1 MIPRHAILSRFST
14 LCCFLGGEHTLFAP
28 WAYGGHDL
36 SWENGWQIGQTLP
49 QPIHERRGKM
59 DDRFWSQGHLPTG
72 QSGDPWILQK
82 GLYFGYFFFFSKCA
96 HDSNLDFRDKAK
108 MHKTEDFLWK
118 TRVSWMRTLFRPAQG
133 KKRIIEAKNRNQRMR
148 TRSLSLPAVSQI
160 PFVQSQFY
168 CCLAE
173 MVLHDFS
180 SFPIQYYFAC
190 IASHL
195 SRRDFHSIS
204 SLIYHLQKECKNK
217 WKSDLLHST
226 FCASR

>member
-82 GLYFGYFFFFSKCA
+82 GLYFGYYFFSKCA

-108 MHKTEDFLWK
+108 TKCTKLKIFFEKQEFLQWELY
-118 TRVSWMRTLFRPAQG
+118 SDQQG
-133 KKRIIEAKNRNQRMR
+133 EKKDYRGKAKNRNQRMR
-148 TRSLSLPAVSQI
+148 TRSPSTYLP
-160 PFVQSQFY
+160 FLKY
-168 CCLAE
+168 LLCNLN
-173 MVLHDFS
+173 
-180 SFPIQYYFAC
+180 
-190 IASHL
+190 
-195 SRRDFHSIS
+195 SIV
-204 SLIYHLQKECKNK
+204 
-217 WKSDLLHST
+217 
-226 FCASR
+226 A

>member
-108 MHKTEDFLWK
+108 TKCTKLKIFFEKQEFLEWELYSDQ
-118 TRVSWMRTLFRPAQG
+118 RRE
-133 KKRIIEAKNRNQRMR
+133 KKG
-148 TRSLSLPAVSQI
+148 
-160 PFVQSQFY
+160 
-168 CCLAE
+168 
-173 MVLHDFS
+173 
-180 SFPIQYYFAC
+180 
-190 IASHL
+190 L
-195 SRRDFHSIS
+195 SRQRIGIKGWEREVSLYLPFLKYLLCNLNSIV
-204 SLIYHLQKECKNK
+204 
-217 WKSDLLHST
+217 
-226 FCASR
+226 A

>member
-82 GLYFGYFFFFSKCA
+82 GLYFGYYFFDRSVHMTVTLTLETKLRRNAQNWRFSLKNK
-96 HDSNLDFRDKAK
+96 S
-108 MHKTEDFLWK
+108 FLNENFIQ
-118 TRVSWMRTLFRPAQG
+118 TSRG

-148 TRSLSLPAVSQI
+148 TRSLSTYLP
-160 PFVQSQFY
+160 FLKY
-168 CCLAE
+168 LLCNLN
-173 MVLHDFS
+173 
-180 SFPIQYYFAC
+180 
-190 IASHL
+190 
-195 SRRDFHSIS
+195 SIV
-204 SLIYHLQKECKNK
+204 
-217 WKSDLLHST
+217 
-226 FCASR
+226 A